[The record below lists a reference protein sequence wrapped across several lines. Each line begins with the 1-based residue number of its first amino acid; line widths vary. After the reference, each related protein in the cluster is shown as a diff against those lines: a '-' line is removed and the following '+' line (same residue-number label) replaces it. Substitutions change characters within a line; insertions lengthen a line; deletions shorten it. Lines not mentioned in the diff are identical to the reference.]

1 MTTWCALHDPSPC
14 LVYKAYKSTL
24 FCMCKNRVIII
35 LNKSRLVLKT
45 FQKFITIWP
54 WKCTYKPCL
63 DKIAKMWWFFFWNP
77 KIDLALA
84 GDVGFSFRCP
94 QHMKIFHLETSGIL
108 MMQQPS
114 LFAATR
120 KNKNYIRYNEAK
132 ESFQN
137 HAVRGR
143 IGVTSKREKFDDV
156 NLLWKMTKLT
166 FLFFSLTNDTFI

>member
-1 MTTWCALHDPSPC
+1 MI
-14 LVYKAYKSTL
+14 
-24 FCMCKNRVIII
+24 NI
-35 LNKSRLVLKT
+35 LNKSRLVLKVLNLP
-45 FQKFITIWP
+45 TICLTL
-54 WKCTYKPCL
+54 KMYYNKPCL
-63 DKIAKMWWFFFWNP
+63 DKIAKMWWFFFRNP
-77 KIDLALA
+77 KFDLASA
-84 GDVGFSFRCP
+84 GDVGFSLRCP

-108 MMQQPS
+108 MMQQPTT

-156 NLLWKMTKLT
+156 NLLWKMTKST
-166 FLFFSLTNDTFI
+166 FPCFFNIK